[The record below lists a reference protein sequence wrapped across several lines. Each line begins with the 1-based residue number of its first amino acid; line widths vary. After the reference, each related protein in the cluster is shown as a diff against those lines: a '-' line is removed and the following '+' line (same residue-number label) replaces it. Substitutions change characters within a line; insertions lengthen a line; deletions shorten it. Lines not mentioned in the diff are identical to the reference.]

1 VLKPTEKNGF
11 SIIVHSR
18 DRMEFAAAAVSI
30 EEDADLWRVAFADA
44 EFNPRRYLL
53 LQREKSPDPQ
63 DVELGL
69 DGYQVEVNDQANAC
83 YGGIE
88 SFELFEDR
96 AVITFEDEA
105 MPGIDADEVVVRF
118 ALRPRQR
125 DQLRTSLA
133 RIFDGSG
140 CFLDAAS

>member
-1 VLKPTEKNGF
+1 
-11 SIIVHSR
+11 
-18 DRMEFAAAAVSI
+18 MEFAAAAVSI
-30 EEDADLWRVAFADA
+30 DEDADLWRVAFADA

-83 YGGIE
+83 YGGIA

-96 AVITFEDEA
+96 AVITFEDDA
-105 MPGIDADEVVVRF
+105 IPGLDADEVVVRF

-133 RIFDGSG
+133 RIFGGSG

>member
-1 VLKPTEKNGF
+1 V
-11 SIIVHSR
+11 
-18 DRMEFAAAAVSI
+18 EFAAAAVSI

-105 MPGIDADEVVVRF
+105 IPGIDADEVVVRF

>member
-1 VLKPTEKNGF
+1 LPRRHHRSLK
-11 SIIVHSR
+11 
-18 DRMEFAAAAVSI
+18 DRMEFAAIAVSI
-30 EEDADLWRVAFADA
+30 EEDAELWRVAFADA

-69 DGYQVEVNDQANAC
+69 DGYQVEVNDQANTC

-96 AVITFEDEA
+96 AVITFEDDA
-105 MPGIDADEVVVRF
+105 MSGLDADGVVVRF

>member
-1 VLKPTEKNGF
+1 
-11 SIIVHSR
+11 
-18 DRMEFAAAAVSI
+18 MEFAAIAVSI
-30 EEDADLWRVAFADA
+30 EEDAELWRVAFADA

-69 DGYQVEVNDQANAC
+69 DGYQVELNDQANAC

-96 AVITFEDEA
+96 AVITFEDDA
-105 MPGIDADEVVVRF
+105 IPGIDADGVVVRF

>member
-1 VLKPTEKNGF
+1 
-11 SIIVHSR
+11 
-18 DRMEFAAAAVSI
+18 MSI

-69 DGYQVEVNDQANAC
+69 DGYQVELNDQANTC

-88 SFELFEDR
+88 SFELFGDHAVVRLEDD
-96 AVITFEDEA
+96 AI
-105 MPGIDADEVVVRF
+105 PGLDGDDVVVRF

-125 DQLRTSLA
+125 AQLRGCLEK
-133 RIFDGSG
+133 IFEGYG
-140 CFLDAAS
+140 CFIDANAA

>member
-1 VLKPTEKNGF
+1 
-11 SIIVHSR
+11 
-18 DRMEFAAAAVSI
+18 MEFQATAVSI

-53 LQREKSPDPQ
+53 LQREKSPDPH

-69 DGYQVEVNDQANAC
+69 DGYQVELNDQANAC

-96 AVITFEDEA
+96 AVITFEDDA
-105 MPGIDADEVVVRF
+105 IPGIDADGVVVRF

>member
-1 VLKPTEKNGF
+1 
-11 SIIVHSR
+11 
-18 DRMEFAAAAVSI
+18 MEFAAAAVSI
-30 EEDADLWRVAFADA
+30 EEDADLWRVAFADT
-44 EFNPRRYLL
+44 EFNPRHYLL

-69 DGYQVEVNDQANAC
+69 DGYQVEVNDQANGC

-88 SFELFEDR
+88 SFELFADR
-96 AVITFEDEA
+96 AVITFEEDA
-105 MPGIDADEVVVRF
+105 IPGIDADGVVVRF

-140 CFLDAAS
+140 CFLDATS

>member
-1 VLKPTEKNGF
+1 V
-11 SIIVHSR
+11 
-18 DRMEFAAAAVSI
+18 EFAAAAVSI

-69 DGYQVEVNDQANAC
+69 DGYQVELNDQANAC

-96 AVITFEDEA
+96 AVITFEDDA
-105 MPGIDADEVVVRF
+105 IPGIDADGVVVRF

-140 CFLDAAS
+140 CFLDAAA

>member
-53 LQREKSPDPQ
+53 LQRQKSPDPQ

-69 DGYQVEVNDQANAC
+69 EGYQVEVNDQANAC

-96 AVITFEDEA
+96 AVITFEDDA
-105 MPGIDADEVVVRF
+105 MPGLDADGVVVRF

-140 CFLDAAS
+140 CFLDAAP

>member
-1 VLKPTEKNGF
+1 
-11 SIIVHSR
+11 
-18 DRMEFAAAAVSI
+18 MEFAAAAVSI

-96 AVITFEDEA
+96 AVITFEVDA
-105 MPGIDADEVVVRF
+105 IPGIDADGVVVRF

-140 CFLDAAS
+140 CFLDAAA

>member
-1 VLKPTEKNGF
+1 
-11 SIIVHSR
+11 
-18 DRMEFAAAAVSI
+18 MEFAAAAVSI

-69 DGYQVEVNDQANAC
+69 DGYQVELNDQANAC

-96 AVITFEDEA
+96 AVITFEDDA
-105 MPGIDADEVVVRF
+105 IPGIDADGVVVRF

>member
-1 VLKPTEKNGF
+1 
-11 SIIVHSR
+11 
-18 DRMEFAAAAVSI
+18 MEFAAAAVSI

-96 AVITFEDEA
+96 AVITFEDDA
-105 MPGIDADEVVVRF
+105 MPGLDADGVVVRF

>member
-1 VLKPTEKNGF
+1 V
-11 SIIVHSR
+11 
-18 DRMEFAAAAVSI
+18 EFAAAAVSI

-96 AVITFEDEA
+96 AVITFEDDA
-105 MPGIDADEVVVRF
+105 IRGIDADGIVVRF

>member
-1 VLKPTEKNGF
+1 
-11 SIIVHSR
+11 
-18 DRMEFAAAAVSI
+18 MEFQAAAVSI

-96 AVITFEDEA
+96 AVITFEDDA
-105 MPGIDADEVVVRF
+105 IPGIDADGVVVRF

-140 CFLDAAS
+140 CFLDAAA

>member
-1 VLKPTEKNGF
+1 M
-11 SIIVHSR
+11 SI
-18 DRMEFAAAAVSI
+18 D
-30 EEDADLWRVAFADA
+30 EDADLWRVAFADA

-83 YGGIE
+83 YGGIA

-96 AVITFEDEA
+96 AVITFEDDA
-105 MPGIDADEVVVRF
+105 IPGLDADEVVVRF

-133 RIFDGSG
+133 RIFGGSG

>member
-1 VLKPTEKNGF
+1 V
-11 SIIVHSR
+11 
-18 DRMEFAAAAVSI
+18 EFAAAAVSI
-30 EEDADLWRVAFADA
+30 EEDADLWRVAFADT

-88 SFELFEDR
+88 SFELFEDH
-96 AVITFEDEA
+96 AVITFEDDA
-105 MPGIDADEVVVRF
+105 IPGLDADGVVVRF

-140 CFLDAAS
+140 CFLDAAA